1 MIWSESK
8 LKSESKSGVQPKSKS
23 AIPAS
28 VFAYG
33 FSFRKRAIVRR
44 FLPNV
49 RIHFLY
55 QTRHLP
61 VGSTLLLWG
70 SQKVPD
76 NTPDNLKLIRLED
89 GFLRSVG
96 LGADLIH
103 PISWVIDQS
112 GIYYDASQPSD
123 LENLLRV
130 TEFSPE
136 LLKRAA
142 NLRQRIVESGL
153 SKYNLSA
160 KTWVRPS
167 HSSTVIL
174 VPGQV
179 ETDASI
185 QYAAVGIN
193 TNMALLR
200 AVRDANP
207 TAYIVYK
214 PHPDVVAGLRAEG
227 KGEAQATQWC
237 NEIVFDASIQTML
250 DAVDEVHVM
259 TSLTGFEALLRG
271 KKVVCY
277 GLPFYAGWGLT
288 HDVLPLSR
296 RDRVLSLE
304 ALIAA
309 SLILYPTY
317 LSRHTRKITT
327 PEQVLEELI
336 TWREDENKNNKNSLW
351 RKIVRIGL
359 RLRGK
364 NK

>member
-1 MIWSESK
+1 MLSESK
-8 LKSESKSGVQPKSKS
+8 NAPTT
-23 AIPAS
+23 

-49 RIHFLY
+49 RVRFSNKT
-55 QTRHLP
+55 QHLP
-61 VGSTLLLWG
+61 AGSTLLLWG
-70 SQKVPD
+70 SQKLPD
-76 NTPDNLKLIRLED
+76 NTPNDIKLTRLED

-103 PISWVIDQS
+103 PISWVIDQT
-112 GIYYDASQPSD
+112 GIYYDASTPSD
-123 LENLLRV
+123 LENLLRS
-130 TEFSPE
+130 TDFSPE

-160 KTWVRPS
+160 KAWVRPS
-167 HSSTVIL
+167 HSLTVIL

-185 QYAAVGIN
+185 RYAAVGIN
-193 TNMALLR
+193 TNMALLQ
-200 AVRDANP
+200 AVREANP
-207 TAYIVYK
+207 SAYIVYK
-214 PHPDVVAGLRAEG
+214 PHPDVVAGLRSEG
-227 KGEAQATQWC
+227 LGESKAAQWC

-250 DAVDEVHVM
+250 DSVDEVHVM

-288 HDVLPLSR
+288 NDILPLAR
-296 RDRVLSLE
+296 RDKVLSLD

-317 LSRHTRKITT
+317 LSRKTREITT
-327 PEQVLEELI
+327 PEHVLEELI
-336 TWREDENKNNKNSLW
+336 AWREDENKNNKNNLW
-351 RKIVRIGL
+351 RKIVRLGL
-359 RLRGK
+359 TLGSK